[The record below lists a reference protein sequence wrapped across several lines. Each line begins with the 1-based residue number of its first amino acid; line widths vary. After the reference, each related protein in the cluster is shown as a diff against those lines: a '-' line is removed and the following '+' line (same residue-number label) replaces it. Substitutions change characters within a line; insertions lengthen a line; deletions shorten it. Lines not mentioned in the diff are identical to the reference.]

1 MYRILNNIDIYSKSD
16 ASKLPCF
23 LTDILPSTLKEKEEE
38 YKQQQEDILSLTT
51 KHEKVCEDLQKQE
64 QTSRDTEKMVA
75 HLQSEII
82 NYEQTL
88 KSYEKNDTRL
98 RLVIQNQELELK
110 EQEEKFHQAGNP
122 DYDHVIIMENCMKA
136 KLENFGKTLKDTLLK
151 EVNENNKRIEE
162 KLNQVMQ
169 ESKTYSETVKNTIGS
184 GTAPTNIP
192 ETSVDFRTIMK
203 EAREEEITEEKEQK
217 RRTCNII
224 LHGVMENKDINKE
237 ESKKSDEDFIA
248 TLLESVKV
256 PATYKSFGRVGYDQ
270 NKARPIK
277 LVMSCE
283 EDKQK
288 IMSSL
293 GNLKDQEHF
302 HGVSITD
309 DYTLQQRKTIKEWV
323 NKAKQK
329 NNEEAEDSQ
338 YIWKARGTPKNGIFL
353 KKLLKRKP
361 IDPQQ

>member
-1 MYRILNNIDIYSKSD
+1 
-16 ASKLPCF
+16 
-23 LTDILPSTLKEKEEE
+23 
-38 YKQQQEDILSLTT
+38 
-51 KHEKVCEDLQKQE
+51 
-64 QTSRDTEKMVA
+64 MVA
-75 HLQSEII
+75 HLQSEIS
-82 NYEQTL
+82 NYEQSL
-88 KSYEKNDTRL
+88 KSYEENDMRL
-98 RLVIQNQELELK
+98 RLELK

-151 EVNENNKRIEE
+151 EVNENNKRIED

-169 ESKTYSETVKNTIGS
+169 KSRTYSETVKNTKGS
-184 GTAPTNIP
+184 GTVPSNIP

-224 LHGVMENKDINKE
+224 LHGVTENKDTNKE
-237 ESKKSDEDFIA
+237 DSKKSDEDFIV
-248 TLLESVKV
+248 TLLESLKV
-256 PATYKSFGRVGYDQ
+256 PATYKSFVRIGYDQ

-277 LVMSCE
+277 LIMSCE

-288 IMSSL
+288 VMSSL
-293 GNLKDQEHF
+293 GKLKDLERF
-302 HGVSITD
+302 HSVSITD

-329 NNEEAEDSQ
+329 NNEEAEDSR
-338 YIWKARGTPKNGIFL
+338 YIWKACTTQKNGMFL

-361 IDPQQ
+361 IDPQ